1 MPVCYNHVM
10 NVHARPVLVC
20 FVSDLMFSTKIGN
33 VAEHLGYEVQWI
45 EEASALP
52 GKAGPSGEGPGER
65 LEGQAGALFHRITM
79 WQPVLLIFD
88 LDNESIPWRRW
99 IAALKSSPATR
110 RLPIL
115 AFGSHVNTEALAAAR
130 NAGADAVVA
139 RSRFS
144 SSLPDLIRE
153 HALERNG
160 AGLHS
165 ACAEPLP
172 PLVKEGIS
180 LFNAGH
186 YYKCHDA
193 LEEAWRA
200 EEGAVRDLYRAM
212 LQVGIT
218 YFQIERGN
226 YRGAVKM
233 LLRVRQWLAP
243 LPDTC
248 QGVDVARL
256 REDAGRVYEALAT
269 LGPDDLATFDTSLFR
284 PIRLTGEL

>member
-1 MPVCYNHVM
+1 VLVCYNHLM
-10 NVHARPVLVC
+10 NVRARPVLVC

-33 VAEHLGYEVQWI
+33 VAEQLGYGVQWI
-45 EEASALP
+45 EKATALP
-52 GKAGPSGEGPGER
+52 GEAGPSGEGPGER

-88 LDNESIPWRRW
+88 LDNEAIPWRRW

-115 AFGSHVNTEALAAAR
+115 AFGSHVNTEALSTAR

-144 SSLPDLIRE
+144 SSLPDLIRQ

-160 AGLHS
+160 AGLHR
-165 ACAEPLP
+165 ACGEPLP
-172 PLVKEGIS
+172 PLVMEGIT

-200 EEGAVRDLYRAM
+200 EDGPVRDLYRAM
-212 LQVGIT
+212 LQVGIA

-256 REDAGRVYEALAT
+256 REDAGRVYEALAA